1 MVRARSDTSYDDPLR
16 AACPSTCPRLPHEA
30 DIGLRH
36 RFIEANGV
44 RFHVV
49 EAGSDAGS
57 ETEAEHQLRP
67 LVLLLHG
74 FPEFWFGWR
83 SQMPSLARH
92 FRVAA
97 PDLRGYNLSGKP
109 SAGFDFEALARD
121 VPSLVRA
128 LGADRAHLVGHDW
141 GGMIA
146 WGAATFFPEVVDRLT
161 ILNAPHP
168 AVYMRELGRN
178 PKQLLRS
185 WYIALFQVRGLAEWL
200 LTRGNGR
207 GVADLLLGSTAYPHA
222 FSATE
227 LAAYRRAMLR
237 PGAARAT
244 LAYYRALWSTDRARL
259 QRRLRPVA
267 APTLLIWGMNDVALV
282 PDLTNALERWEPGVR
297 VQRIVNAGH
306 WVQHERPDLV
316 NQLLLEHLRGQTVP
330 VILPPSGPHPG
341 SSAGSRPEPE
351 PPRA

>member
-1 MVRARSDTSYDDPLR
+1 MSRAISQTRFDDPVR
-16 AACPSTCPRLPHEA
+16 TACPSTCPRLPDEA
-30 DIGLRH
+30 EFGVRH

-49 EAGSDAGS
+49 EAAGDTPGRS
-57 ETEAEHQLRP
+57 EEEGARRP

-83 SQMPSLARH
+83 SQIPPLARR
-92 FRVAA
+92 FRVVV

-109 SAGFDFEALARD
+109 SSGYDFETLVRD
-121 VPSLVRA
+121 VPSLIRA

-146 WGAATFFPEVVDRLT
+146 WGAATFYPDVVDRLV

-168 AVYMRELGRN
+168 AAYLRELARN
-178 PKQLLRS
+178 SRQRLRS

-200 LTRGNGR
+200 LTRGHGR
-207 GVADLLLGSTAYPHA
+207 GVADLLLGSTSHRAA
-222 FSATE
+222 FPPSD

-244 LAYYRALWSTDRARL
+244 LAYYRALWSADPEDLR
-259 QRRLRPVA
+259 RRLRPIA
-267 APTLLIWGMNDVALV
+267 ASTCLIWGLNDVALV
-282 PDLTNALERWEPGVR
+282 SSLTNDLEPWVPNLR
-297 VQRIVNAGH
+297 VHRIADAGH
-306 WVQHERPDLV
+306 WVQHERPELV
-316 NQLLLEHLRGQTVP
+316 NQLLLDHL
-330 VILPPSGPHPG
+330 SGHLDG
-341 SSAGSRPEPE
+341 G
-351 PPRA
+351 